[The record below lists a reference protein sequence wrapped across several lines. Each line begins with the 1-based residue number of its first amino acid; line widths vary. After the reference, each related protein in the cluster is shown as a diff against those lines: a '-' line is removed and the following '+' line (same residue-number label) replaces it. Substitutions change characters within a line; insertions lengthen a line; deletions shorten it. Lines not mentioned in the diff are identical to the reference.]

1 MELLRDNAI
10 FGVDGLD
17 DRGGEEG
24 QTLYGDVVQEEYEG
38 GRKSD
43 RAEDAEEN
51 LWNVKLVQDFSS
63 TDTL

>member
-17 DRGGEEG
+17 DRGSEEG

-51 LWNVKLVQDFSS
+51 LWNVELVQDFGS

>member
-1 MELLRDNAI
+1 MELLRDDAI

-17 DRGGEEG
+17 DRGEEKG

-43 RAEDAEEN
+43 RAKDAEEN
-51 LWNVKLVQDFSS
+51 LSNVELVQDFGS